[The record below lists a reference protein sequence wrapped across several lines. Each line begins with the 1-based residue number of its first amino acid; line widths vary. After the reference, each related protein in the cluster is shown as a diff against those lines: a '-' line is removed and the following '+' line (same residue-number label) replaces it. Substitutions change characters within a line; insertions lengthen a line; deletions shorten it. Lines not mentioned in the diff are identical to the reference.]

1 MRVKKTICFII
12 NKPLIGGAELFLL
25 RLTENVSLYAECHL
39 IFLNPNGPLYEKFQ
53 TGRRIVHTVHFTPNP
68 FRIVKEFFR
77 LRSLLGR
84 IRPDVVHTWLYM
96 SDFVG
101 GIAAVTVGK
110 SKLYWSIRQSNVS
123 YSQNKLHTF
132 LLIRVCGI
140 LSRILPLHVIACSE
154 VAMMA
159 HVKKC
164 FYAEKKI
171 AIIPNGVNT
180 KELRYD
186 NEKRTV
192 FRNELGLGDNKTKII
207 AFIGRYDIQKGVD
220 NFIEIAAII
229 KGKISDCLFLLIGPE
244 CTSNNTELVDLL
256 MNSNVQSCSKLMGPR
271 NDIKNLL
278 SGIDLLVIASR
289 GEAFPNVLV
298 EAMSTEV
305 PVVTTNVGEIPI
317 ILEGIQHCYQPGD
330 NEGMAKRGIEL
341 LLAEND
347 GRNEYKQQ
355 LRNRIRE
362 RYEFET
368 IMKMYREKYEG
379 NA

>member
-1 MRVKKTICFII
+1 MKKICFII

-25 RLTENVSLYAECHL
+25 KLTEDVSLYAECHI
-39 IFLNPNGPLYEKFQ
+39 IFLNPNGPLHEKFQ
-53 TGRRIVHTVHFTPNP
+53 AGRRIVHAVNFTLNP
-68 FRIVKEFFR
+68 FLIVKEFFK
-77 LRSLLGR
+77 LRALLAR
-84 IRPDVVHTWLYM
+84 IRPDIVHTWLYM

-110 SKLYWSIRQSNVS
+110 NKLYWSIRQSNVS

-132 LLIRVCGI
+132 LLIRICGMF
-140 LSRILPLHVIACSE
+140 SRILPLHVIACSE
-154 VAMMA
+154 VAMAA

-164 FYAEKKI
+164 FYAGKKI
-171 AIIPNGVNT
+171 TVIPNGVIT

-186 NEKRTV
+186 YEKRTL
-192 FRNELGLGDNKTKII
+192 FRNELGLGADKTKIV

-220 NFIEIAAII
+220 NFIEIAALI
-229 KGKISDCLFLLIGPE
+229 KDKIGDCLFLLIGPE
-244 CTSNNTELVDLL
+244 CTSNNKELFDLL
-256 MNSNVQSCSKLMGPR
+256 VKSNIQSCIKLMGPR
-271 NDIKNLL
+271 NDIKDLL

-317 ILEGIQHCYQPGD
+317 ILEGIQDCYQPGD
-330 NEGMAKRGIEL
+330 NEGMAKRGIQL

-347 GRNEYKQQ
+347 SRNEYKQQ
-355 LRNRIRE
+355 LRNRIME
-362 RYEFET
+362 RYEFEA